1 MWAFLKVMGMILVAL
16 VVIFMIIDFLR
27 PKDQ

>member
-1 MWAFLKVMGMILVAL
+1 MWAFLKVLCMIFVAF